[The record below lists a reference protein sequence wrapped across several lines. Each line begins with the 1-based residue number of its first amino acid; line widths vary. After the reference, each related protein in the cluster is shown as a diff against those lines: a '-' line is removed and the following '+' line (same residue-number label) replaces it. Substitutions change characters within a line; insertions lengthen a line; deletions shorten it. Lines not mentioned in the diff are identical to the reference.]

1 MAPTV
6 HAGLGS
12 VVTVVS
18 IRDVMN
24 TMYVVR
30 NMGLGAP
37 IVLYHS
43 ASVVK
48 VIGHVNDGNDKLPF
62 FVKYASF
69 ASINYTLKIK
79 IDEI

>member
-24 TMYVVR
+24 TMYAVR

-37 IVLYHS
+37 IVLYRS

-62 FVKYASF
+62 FCKVCIFCYNKLYF
-69 ASINYTLKIK
+69 KN
-79 IDEI
+79 

>member
-24 TMYVVR
+24 TIYVVR

-37 IVLYHS
+37 IVLYRS

-62 FVKYASF
+62 FCKVCIF

>member
-24 TMYVVR
+24 TIYVVR

-62 FVKYASF
+62 FFKYGIFCISKLYYK
-69 ASINYTLKIK
+69 N
-79 IDEI
+79 